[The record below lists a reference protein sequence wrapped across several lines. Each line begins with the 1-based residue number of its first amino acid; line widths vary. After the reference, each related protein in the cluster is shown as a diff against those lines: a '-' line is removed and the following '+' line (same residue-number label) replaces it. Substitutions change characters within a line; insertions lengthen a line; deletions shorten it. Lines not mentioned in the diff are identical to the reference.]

1 MSKKLGFVIM
11 LAALCALSVFLVN
24 CGSTS
29 HHPTGVL
36 YVLTEGVTAEGSAS
50 GMGNNISSYAID
62 LNTGVL
68 TLINYNPSTCPTA
81 ATSSDAEP
89 CGIPVN
95 ILLDPTGDTAFV
107 LDQGVATASPVVPPA
122 IYPYTVNSDGSLN
135 GPGTGVTWSCISQSA
150 TSCASSN
157 SYPDTAL
164 AMARDTSGQF
174 LFVIDSG
181 VYPSPT
187 TCPGPGRAVQNA
199 LDAANFVGCPS
210 ISVFATK
217 PGTTTMTFVS
227 QSATYQ
233 SPFYLSKIPSA
244 LSALDFT
251 PPGASSSQE
260 FLFVTNNVD
269 ICTAPNCV
277 SPSPHNDNTLSAY
290 SVSSSGILTE
300 QTSLGSPY
308 SVPSSDP
315 ISVLAVNTNPA
326 GENTGGIFV
335 YVGTFPT
342 GAGALSIFQLCAQT
356 GQANCPTGVALG
368 TLVPLPTSPPTT
380 GEKPVALVVD
390 PTSNFLF
397 VACELSN
404 QVYGYRINITTGQL
418 TVLTPASQPSQGSQP
433 VALAMQG
440 SVKEGGEF
448 LYVSNSNSSNIGAF
462 GVSTTTGGLSTATS
476 VISNPGPSGMTTQQ

>member
-1 MSKKLGFVIM
+1 MSKKLGFVVT

-24 CGSTS
+24 CGSS
-29 HHPTGVL
+29 AHHPTGVL

-95 ILLDPTGDTAFV
+95 ILLDPTGSNAFV
-107 LDQGVATASPVVPPA
+107 LDQGVPTATPPVLPA
-122 IYPYTVNSDGSLN
+122 IYPYTVTSDGSLS
-135 GPGTGVTWSCISQSA
+135 GPGTGVNWT
-150 TSCASSN
+150 TF
-157 SYPDTAL
+157 PDTAT
-164 AMARDTSGQF
+164 AMARDSAGQF
-174 LFVIDSG
+174 LFVINEGALPPQGGCPQSG
-181 VYPSPT
+181 P
-187 TCPGPGRAVQNA
+187 
-199 LDAANFVGCPS
+199 GCPS
-210 ISVFATK
+210 ISVFGLTAGS
-217 PGTTTMTFVS
+217 GTLTLES
-227 QSATYQ
+227 G
-233 SPFYLSKIPSA
+233 SPFYVSKIPSA
-244 LSALDFT
+244 LSALNFT
-251 PPGASSSQE
+251 APGSSTSQE
-260 FLFVTNNVD
+260 FLFVTNNED
-269 ICTAPNCV
+269 ICTTGCV
-277 SPSPHNDNTLSAY
+277 PPSPHNDNTISVY
-290 SVSSSGILTE
+290 SVSSSGGLTE

-335 YVGTFPT
+335 YVGSYPT
-342 GAGALSIFQLCAQT
+342 GAGALTVFQLCVQS

-368 TLVPLPTSPPTT
+368 TLVALPTSPPTT
-380 GEKPVALVVD
+380 GEKPVGLVVD
-390 PTSNFLF
+390 PTSNFLY

-440 SVKEGGEF
+440 SVKQGGEF

-462 GVSTTTGGLSTATS
+462 SVSTITGGLGGATN
-476 VISNPGPSGMTTQQ
+476 VISNPGPSGLATQQ

>member
-1 MSKKLGFVIM
+1 MSKKIGFVVT
-11 LAALCALSVFLVN
+11 LAALCVLSGFLVN
-24 CGSTS
+24 CGSSS

-62 LNTGVL
+62 LNTGSL

-95 ILLDPTGDTAFV
+95 ILLDPTGATAFV
-107 LDQGVATASPVVPPA
+107 LDQGVPTASPPVLPA
-122 IYPYTVNSDGSLN
+122 IYPYTVNSDGSLK
-135 GPGTGVTWSCISQSA
+135 GPGTGVTWTTFPDIA
-150 TSCASSN
+150 T
-157 SYPDTAL
+157 
-164 AMARDTSGQF
+164 AMVRDTTGQF
-174 LFVIDSG
+174 LFVINEGASPAQAGCPASG
-181 VYPSPT
+181 
-187 TCPGPGRAVQNA
+187 A
-199 LDAANFVGCPS
+199 GCPS
-210 ISVFATK
+210 ISVFAMQ
-217 PGTTTMTFVS
+217 PGSTTLTLAS
-227 QSATYQ
+227 G
-233 SPFYLSKIPSA
+233 SPFYLSKVPSA
-244 LSALDFT
+244 LSALSFT
-251 PPGASSSQE
+251 PSGSTTAQE

-269 ICTAPNCV
+269 ICTVNCV
-277 SPSPHNDNTLSAY
+277 PPSPHNDNTLGVY
-290 SVSSSGILTE
+290 SVSSSGVLTE

-335 YVGTFPT
+335 YVGSYPT
-342 GAGALSIFQLCAQT
+342 GAGALTVFQLCTQT
-356 GQANCPTGVALG
+356 GQANCPIGVALG

-380 GEKPVALVVD
+380 GEKPVGLVVD

-397 VACELSN
+397 AACELSN
-404 QVYGYRINITTGQL
+404 QVYGYRINITTGAL

-440 SVKEGGEF
+440 SVKQGGEF
-448 LYVSNSNSSNIGAF
+448 LYVSNSNSSNIGGF
-462 GVSTTTGGLSTATS
+462 TVSTTTGALSSPTN
-476 VISNPGPSGMTTQQ
+476 VISNPGPSGMATQQ

>member
-1 MSKKLGFVIM
+1 MSKKLGFVVM

-24 CGSTS
+24 CGSSS
-29 HHPTGVL
+29 HHPTGIL

-89 CGIPVN
+89 CGIPVS
-95 ILLDPTGDTAFV
+95 ILLDPTGSNAFV
-107 LDQGVATASPVVPPA
+107 LDQGVPTATPPVLPA
-122 IYPYTVNSDGSLN
+122 IYPYTVNSDGSLS
-135 GPGTGVTWSCISQSA
+135 GPGTGVNWT
-150 TSCASSN
+150 TF
-157 SYPDTAL
+157 PDTAT
-164 AMARDTSGQF
+164 AMARDSAGQF
-174 LFVIDSG
+174 LFVINEGALPPQGGCPQSG
-181 VYPSPT
+181 
-187 TCPGPGRAVQNA
+187 A
-199 LDAANFVGCPS
+199 GCPS
-210 ISVFATK
+210 ISVFGMT
-217 PGTTTMTFVS
+217 PGSGTLTLES
-227 QSATYQ
+227 G
-233 SPFYLSKIPSA
+233 SPYYLSKIPSA
-244 LSALDFT
+244 LSALNFT
-251 PPGASSSQE
+251 TPGSSTSQE
-260 FLFVTNNVD
+260 FLFVTNNED
-269 ICTAPNCV
+269 ICTTGCMP
-277 SPSPHNDNTLSAY
+277 PSPHNDNTISVY
-290 SVSSSGILTE
+290 TVSSSGALTE

-326 GENTGGIFV
+326 GQNTGGIFV
-335 YVGTFPT
+335 YVGSYPT
-342 GAGALSIFQLCAQT
+342 GAGALTVFQLCVQN

-368 TLVPLPTSPPTT
+368 TLVALPSSPPTT

-397 VACELSN
+397 AACELSN
-404 QVYGYRINITTGQL
+404 QVFGYRINITTGQL

-462 GVSTTTGGLSTATS
+462 NVSTTTGGLSGATN
-476 VISNPGPSGMTTQQ
+476 VISNPGPSGLATQQ